1 MKHFFELRSAGPGTV
16 LVQLRDDPGMV
27 EAVQAALSQLDAV
40 ESATPGFDS
49 VFVSFDPRTL
59 LPEEITTALEAI
71 PSPDRSRLAQ
81 GSEIEIPI
89 SIAATDAP
97 DLELILEACR
107 VSREELIEILR
118 SVVLRGR
125 FEGFLPGF
133 VYLDGLPS
141 RLAIERRTVP
151 RTTVPAGS
159 FAIAAGM
166 AGFYPIA
173 SPAGWHILGRTP
185 AALVDP
191 ERRPE
196 KLLRP
201 GDRVS
206 LRLCESIDEA
216 RSCWSDSRPIDRRPA
231 SDARG
236 RPYLRVERP
245 GQMALIV
252 DGSTGRKSFDTGAAR
267 AANLAVG
274 NPEGAPVMEVA
285 AVGPV
290 LRFHH
295 EATLSWQGADADI
308 SVDDSSVTVKAQFP
322 VAAGSTVAI
331 GPLREGLRGW
341 LAVPGGYSHFGSG
354 VLREGDQLGSEGL
367 EARTPRIVRIERT
380 GRTTIG
386 VWPGPHPTDPD
397 QLPLLTS
404 VVWTVTAA
412 IDRTG
417 VRLESP
423 EVSTGP
429 RGVASCGM
437 RAGSVQWHPGGQL
450 VAMGPDHPVT
460 GGYLQPF
467 SIDREEIWKLGSL
480 RPGERVRFALLSGK
494 G

>member
-1 MKHFFELRSAGPGTV
+1 MKDFFELRSAGPGTV
-16 LVQLRDDPGMV
+16 LVQLDDDPAMV
-27 EAVQAALSQLDAV
+27 EAVQTTLSQMDAV

-59 LPEEITTALEAI
+59 SLEEITTALEAI
-71 PSPDRSRLAQ
+71 PPPDRSRLAS
-81 GSEIEIPI
+81 GSEIEIPV
-89 SIAATDAP
+89 SIAAADAP
-97 DLELILEACR
+97 DLDFIVEACG
-107 VSREELIEILR
+107 VGREELIEILR

-133 VYLDGLPS
+133 VYLDGLPP
-141 RLAIERRTVP
+141 RLVIERRTVP
-151 RTTVPAGS
+151 RTKVPAGS

-166 AGFYPIA
+166 AGFYPLA

-191 ERRPE
+191 ERRPA

-201 GDRVS
+201 GDRIS
-206 LRLCESIDEA
+206 LRLCESMEEA
-216 RSCWSDSRPIDRRPA
+216 RSVWSDPRPVDRGLA
-231 SDARG
+231 SAGRG
-236 RPYLRVERP
+236 RPLLRVERP

-252 DGSTGRKSFDTGAAR
+252 DGSTGRRPFDAGAAR

-274 NPEGAPVMEVA
+274 NPEGAPVMEIA

-290 LRFHH
+290 LRFDD
-295 EATLSWQGADADI
+295 EAMLSWQGADPDI
-308 SVDDSSVTVKAQFP
+308 SVDDSSVGVKAQFP
-322 VAAGSTVAI
+322 VVAGSMVAI

-341 LAVPGGYSHFGSG
+341 LAVSGGYSHFGSG

-367 EARTPRIVRIERT
+367 PARTPRIVPVERT

-386 VWPGPHPTDPD
+386 VWPGPHPIDPD
-397 QLPLLTS
+397 ELQLLTS
-404 VVWTVTAA
+404 IVWTVTAE

-423 EVSTGP
+423 EISTGP

-467 SIDREEIWKLGSL
+467 SIDREEIWKLAAL
-480 RPGERVRFALLSGK
+480 RPGESVWFILLNRK
-494 G
+494 